1 MVTHLKV
8 RAAATA
14 LTVAL
19 ALPAFAQTGSQSTP
33 SIGGSSLPAVGT
45 ESQSMQGAVPGR
57 EQGSAQR
64 IENIEALSNAK
75 GSVQVQ
81 GRVSDVDAGNNQ
93 FTIADDTGDIDVQLQ
108 GTATIR
114 EGDRVQVTGMIQE
127 QTFGNNLQAERVEL
141 LNPRGDEAREKTLY
155 DQQQQKPQQSQ

>member
-33 SIGGSSLPAVGT
+33 STGGSSLPFVGT
-45 ESQSMQGAVPGR
+45 ESQSMQGGK
-57 EQGSAQR
+57 QSSAER
-64 IENIEALSNAK
+64 IQNIEALSNAK
-75 GSVQVQ
+75 GTVQIE
-81 GRVSDVDAGNNQ
+81 GRVSDVDAENNQ
-93 FTIADDTGDIDVQLQ
+93 FTIADDTGDIDVKLQ
-108 GTATIR
+108 GNVNIR
-114 EGDRVQVTGMIQE
+114 EGDRVQVTGMVQE
-127 QTFGNNLQAERVEL
+127 HTFGNNLQAERVEL

-155 DQQQQKPQQSQ
+155 DQQQQKQQQSQ